1 MDEQNPQVTEEASDA
16 SAPKKRKLF
25 SKKPKEPIVPV
36 YKELNFNN
44 LTVRYDSARINKK
57 EIDKRNLILYPG
69 VAIATL
75 LSVGIPMWIVAPS
88 MERHEY
94 SQLSITL
101 WCVLLA
107 VMLASFFLYM
117 VYRLLMLKIP
127 KYFEFVE
134 WIMRFGKNDIKI
146 GYHKGELVILV
157 RINGKWSRKHFE
169 WFPDKIMNED
179 GVDKNSDVFV
189 SLDLTKNLPVF
200 NVINV

>member
-1 MDEQNPQVTEEASDA
+1 MDEQNPQVTEEGEQ
-16 SAPKKRKLF
+16 PKKKRKF
-25 SKKPKEPIVPV
+25 FKKKDKGPITPV

-88 MERHEY
+88 MERHGY
-94 SQLSITL
+94 SQLAITL
-101 WCVLLA
+101 WSVLLA
-107 VMLASFFLYM
+107 VMLASLFLYI

-157 RINGKWSRKHFE
+157 RINGKWSRKHFQ